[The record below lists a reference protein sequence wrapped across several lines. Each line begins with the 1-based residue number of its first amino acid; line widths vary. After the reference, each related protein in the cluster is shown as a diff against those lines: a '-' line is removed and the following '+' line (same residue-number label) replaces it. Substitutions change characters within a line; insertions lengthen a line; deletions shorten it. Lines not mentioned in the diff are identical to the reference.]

1 MQRLI
6 CPEPIENTKAN
17 WTQKSFGQMDLG
29 VQLSA
34 LKKWTV
40 EFASKPHGLSA
51 EKPSQEAQRA
61 SNEVVALTK
70 IQKDKKN
77 IARIAN
83 AVTIT
88 LYSKVTM

>member
-1 MQRLI
+1 MSTKHMQRLI

-17 WTQKSFGQMDLG
+17 WTQKSSGQMDLG

-40 EFASKPHGLSA
+40 EFA

-77 IARIAN
+77 IARITN